1 MLPFISKPLPACPGI
16 SATPAGQDWG
26 NELLRSRLSPYVP
39 AAAHFSSRAALA
51 RRPSASPRCGA
62 PWSLRGAEHRFPP
75 PELCDS
81 LRGRGGSDSG
91 PVMGAGTCAGL
102 FSET

>member
-26 NELLRSRLSPYVP
+26 NELLRSRLSPDGP
-39 AAAHFSSRAALA
+39 AAAHFSSGVALA
-51 RRPSASPRCGA
+51 RRPSASPRRGA
-62 PWSLRGAEHRFPP
+62 PWSLRGAEHRFPRREP
-75 PELCDS
+75 CDS
-81 LRGRGGSDSG
+81 LRDRGGSDSG
-91 PVMGAGTCAGL
+91 PAMGGGTRAGP